1 MDDRAHLGGA
11 DAVMGH
17 AKRRIAPLLGFV
29 ALAVSLGACG
39 PAMMQGRELPAL
51 DTSDVGLAFS
61 PDFLVADADFED
73 GSFLSAAAIQDFF
86 EKTPYG
92 AASFLATYTERGR
105 RASDLLAEV
114 AAKHRV
120 SALWLLARLERD
132 GALLAAR
139 RYPAEAKDVEYVFS
153 YGCSGRVLCDPT
165 FGGLG
170 LQLDALAGE
179 WRRALADIRAAGIS
193 ANGFAAGTA
202 ASTLDGVVVTPAST
216 ATAALYAVEPI
227 ARGLGGGH
235 EQTWRIYRVYAAYA
249 GYVPVENPSI
259 QGPAP

>member
-1 MDDRAHLGGA
+1 
-11 DAVMGH
+11 MGH
-17 AKRRIAPLLGFV
+17 ATRRIAPLLGFA

-39 PAMMQGRELPAL
+39 PAPTGGRELPAL
-51 DTSDVGLAFS
+51 DHNEAGEAFS
-61 PDFLVADADFED
+61 ADFLIADADFED
-73 GSFLSAAAIQDFF
+73 GSFLPAAAIQDFF
-86 EKTPYG
+86 ERTPYG

-105 RASDLLAEV
+105 RAADLLAEV

-132 GALLAAR
+132 RALLAAR

-153 YGCSGRVLCDPT
+153 YGCSGRSLCDPT

-179 WRRALADIRAAGIS
+179 WRRALVDLRAAGIS

-216 ATAALYAVEPI
+216 ATAALYSVEPI

-235 EQTWRIYRVYAAYA
+235 EQTWRIYRAYA
-249 GYVPVENPSI
+249 VYVGYVPIEDPSV
-259 QGPAP
+259 QAPAP

>member
-1 MDDRAHLGGA
+1 
-11 DAVMGH
+11 MGH
-17 AKRRIAPLLGFV
+17 AKRRIAPLLGFA

-39 PAMMQGRELPAL
+39 PAPMQGRELPAL
-51 DTSDVGLAFS
+51 DTSEAGVAFS
-61 PDFLVADADFED
+61 ADFLVADADFED

-105 RASDLLAEV
+105 RAADLLAEV

-139 RYPAEAKDVEYVFS
+139 RYPAEAKDVEYV
-153 YGCSGRVLCDPT
+153 
-165 FGGLG
+165 
-170 LQLDALAGE
+170 
-179 WRRALADIRAAGIS
+179 AAGIS

-216 ATAALYAVEPI
+216 ATAALYAVEPVV
-227 ARGLGGGH
+227 RGLGGGH
-235 EQTWRIYRVYAAYA
+235 EQTWRIYRASAAYV
-249 GYVPVENPSI
+249 GYVPIENPSV
-259 QGPAP
+259 QAPAP